1 MPFLRCNEIMLKK
14 QAYDLYQINVRK
26 TNMEKWNFIQNL
38 ALIDAMYISIDCYL
52 NLSTRTSK
60 IPKIEE
66 EQIPHIQ
73 NWEN

>member
-26 TNMEKWNFIQNL
+26 TNMEKWNFIQSL

-52 NLSTRTSK
+52 NLCTRISK
-60 IPKIEE
+60 IPKTEE

>member
-52 NLSTRTSK
+52 NLSTRISK
-60 IPKIEE
+60 IPKTEE